1 MRSTMSSQ
9 QPVPHGPDRQ
19 RILNVLAQRRY
30 RQRKRERLQSLET
43 RLDARLGGT
52 DTIYA
57 SNGEMQFQQ
66 PMQPPL
72 TSIDPICDLGP
83 DSMIGASNAC
93 LVPYESVCNTS
104 ETSPSYMRN
113 QFGINTI
120 LPYGMPWQ
128 F

>member
-1 MRSTMSSQ
+1 MSSQ
-9 QPVPHGPDRQ
+9 QIPVPHGPDRQ

-72 TSIDPICDLGP
+72 TSIDPIYDLDP
-83 DSMIGASNAC
+83 DFMIGASNAC
-93 LVPYESVCNTS
+93 LVPYESACNTS
-104 ETSPSYMRN
+104 ETSPPQYFSKRY
-113 QFGINTI
+113 INV
-120 LPYGMPWQ
+120 
-128 F
+128 

>member
-1 MRSTMSSQ
+1 MSSQ
-9 QPVPHGPDRQ
+9 QISVPHGPDRQ

-43 RLDARLGGT
+43 RFDARLGGT
-52 DTIYA
+52 DTMYA
-57 SNGEMQFQQ
+57 SNGEIQLQQ

-72 TSIDPICDLGP
+72 TSIDPIYDLYP
-83 DSMIGASNAC
+83 DLMIGASNAC
-93 LVPYESVCNTS
+93 LVPYESACNMS
-104 ETSPSYMRN
+104 ETSPSYVRN

-128 F
+128 S